1 MGASMLF
8 LLIGDV
14 QIGKT
19 RWLEKLC
26 GDLAAAGVCVAG
38 VIAPGQWVPRAEG
51 QPGGRH
57 GFDGE
62 GRFEKLGIDNA
73 LLPQGERIVFARRR
87 DLAEG
92 ERIVFARRRDLA
104 EGERIV
110 FARRRDLA
118 EGDQPF
124 AQGEQAKA
132 AQLAWAISDEAI
144 AQVNDHFIMLAAM
157 GQGDSP
163 FVPFATKES
172 NRKTCGGGSPAATT
186 KPENHPRSSFAF
198 GTAGKESIDGHG
210 PISRNGNVPADTTM
224 GQRDCPFVPLSGG
237 GARGRATTGSASTDG
252 DSAGDHPTAG
262 GALTGAVSASEK
274 LAPAIAPGTF
284 LMVDELGRLELLRGC
299 GLTNAVAL
307 LDAGPTPTF
316 PHALT
321 VVRETLL
328 DQAISRFASAWEEP
342 HPIAPEDEARQLIL
356 NTLGAR

>member
-8 LLIGDV
+8 LLTGDV

-38 VIAPGQWVPRAEG
+38 VIAPGQWVPLAEG
-51 QPGGRH
+51 QPSGRH

-62 GRFEKLGIDNA
+62 GRFEKLGIDNV
-73 LLPQGERIVFARRR
+73 LLPQ
-87 DLAEG
+87 
-92 ERIVFARRRDLA
+92 
-104 EGERIV
+104 GERIV

-144 AQVNDHFIMLAAM
+144 AQVNNHFAMLA
-157 GQGDSP
+157 
-163 FVPFATKES
+163 K
-172 NRKTCGGGSPAATT
+172 
-186 KPENHPRSSFAF
+186 
-198 GTAGKESIDGHG
+198 
-210 PISRNGNVPADTTM
+210 M
-224 GQRDCPFVPLSGG
+224 GQRDSPFVPLSGG
-237 GARGRATTGSASTDG
+237 DEDGQATTGDASADG
-252 DSAGDHPTAG
+252 DSAGGHSTAG
-262 GALTGAVSASEK
+262 DALTGAASANGE
-274 LAPAIAPGTF
+274 LTPAIAPGSF
-284 LMVDELGRLELLRGC
+284 LVVDELGRLELLRGC

-316 PHALT
+316 PHALA

-328 DQAISRFASAWEEP
+328 DQAISRFAPAWGEP
-342 HPIAPEDEARQLIL
+342 HPIAPGDEARQLIL
-356 NTLGAR
+356 NTFGAR

>member
-1 MGASMLF
+1 MLF
-8 LLIGDV
+8 LLTGDV

-38 VIAPGQWVPRAEG
+38 VIAPGQWVPRAEE
-51 QPGGRH
+51 QPGGKH

-62 GRFEKLGIDNA
+62 GRFEKLGIDNV
-73 LLPQGERIVFARRR
+73 LLPQ
-87 DLAEG
+87 
-92 ERIVFARRRDLA
+92 
-104 EGERIV
+104 GERIV

-144 AQVNDHFIMLAAM
+144 AQVNDHFAMLAKM
-157 GQGDSP
+157 
-163 FVPFATKES
+163 
-172 NRKTCGGGSPAATT
+172 R
-186 KPENHPRSSFAF
+186 
-198 GTAGKESIDGHG
+198 
-210 PISRNGNVPADTTM
+210 
-224 GQRDCPFVPLSGG
+224 QRDCPFVPFG
-237 GARGRATTGSASTDG
+237 T
-252 DSAGDHPTAG
+252 
-262 GALTGAVSASEK
+262 VSASEK
-274 LAPAIAPGTF
+274 LAPAIATGSV
-284 LMVDELGRLELLRGC
+284 LVVDELGRLELLRGC

-316 PHALT
+316 PHALA

-356 NTLGAR
+356 NTFGAR